1 MQNMKAINLRA
12 SQATI
17 WLIAIAMMFPQA
29 APKA

>member
-1 MQNMKAINLRA
+1 MQNMKAINQRA

-29 APKA
+29 VKKA